1 VVRKP
6 SMDAPKSAHLTPDD
20 MRRGKRRLE
29 KRLAEV
35 TEFDPK
41 TLDQND
47 PWATVRPLSTSVET
61 ALDETFGKGSI
72 EYNRYFPASKFDW
85 PLILGGDVA
94 YHDKVK
100 HVAED
105 RNRSIQ
111 LLQAAIRLLDE
122 RIEEAA
128 DLSGGERLQKAVFD
142 GNRSNKIFIVHGH
155 DNGTKE
161 SVARFVTRLGY
172 EPIILHEQANK
183 GRTIIEKFRDEA
195 DSIGFAIVLMSPD
208 DELVSGMKRARQNV
222 ILELGFFLGRLGPSN
237 VAALVRGDVE
247 TPSDFDGVIYTKV
260 DDSGIWKVL
269 LAKELKAAGYLI
281 DLNKAL

>member
-1 VVRKP
+1 
-6 SMDAPKSAHLTPDD
+6 M
-20 MRRGKRRLE
+20 
-29 KRLAEV
+29 
-35 TEFDPK
+35 
-41 TLDQND
+41 
-47 PWATVRPLSTSVET
+47 
-61 ALDETFGKGSI
+61 
-72 EYNRYFPASKFDW
+72 
-85 PLILGGDVA
+85 
-94 YHDKVK
+94 
-100 HVAED
+100 
-105 RNRSIQ
+105 
-111 LLQAAIRLLDE
+111 
-122 RIEEAA
+122 
-128 DLSGGERLQKAVFD
+128 
-142 GNRSNKIFIVHGH
+142 FIVHGH